1 MDWILKNTK
10 QIYTIQIQSQK
21 KFDYKYLPCINM
33 NLNNFH

>member
-10 QIYTIQIQSQK
+10 QIHTIQIQSQK
-21 KFDYKYLPCINM
+21 NLTYLPCINM